1 METLI
6 NTVLIGVGAT
16 IVTDI
21 WSIIRQR
28 LFSVPPPNFGFVGR
42 WMAYCVRGHFRH
54 DAIAKAPPIN
64 GELFIGWF
72 AHYLIGIGFA
82 AVLVGIYGV
91 EWARQPT
98 LGPALIVGVVTVA
111 APFFIM
117 QPGMGAGVA
126 ASRTPNP
133 VAVRIHSLVT
143 HAVFGIGLFISA
155 ALINLVS
162 LTFS

>member
-1 METLI
+1 MGTLI
-6 NTVLIGVGAT
+6 SIVLIGVGAT

-21 WSIIRQR
+21 WSIIRQW

-42 WMAYCVRGHFRH
+42 WMAYCARGHFRH
-54 DAIAKAPPIN
+54 DAIAKAPPIK

-98 LGPALIVGVVTVA
+98 VGPALIVGVVTVA

-117 QPGMGAGVA
+117 QPGMGAGIA
-126 ASRTPNP
+126 ASRMSNP
-133 VAVRIHSLVT
+133 GAARIHSLVT
-143 HAVFGIGLFISA
+143 HAIFGVGLYISA
-155 ALINLVS
+155 IVINLVS
-162 LTFS
+162 QTVS